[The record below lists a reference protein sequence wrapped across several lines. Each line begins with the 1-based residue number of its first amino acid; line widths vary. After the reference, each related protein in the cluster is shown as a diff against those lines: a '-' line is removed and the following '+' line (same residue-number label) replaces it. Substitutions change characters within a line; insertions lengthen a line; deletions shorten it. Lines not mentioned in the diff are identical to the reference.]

1 MKENSKLKI
10 ILNVISEKNTIEELS
25 NKGEK
30 DN

>member
-10 ILNVISEKNTIEELS
+10 NLIVISEKNTIEELS